1 MNYTFDFA
9 SVLEQWPLLAQGA
22 WVTVKLS
29 FCATVLG
36 FILGTLC
43 ALARNSRLGWLRAVA
58 GGYVELIRNTPLL
71 IQAYFLIFGLS
82 SAGLTMPIMAGAVLA
97 LVINIGAYTCEI
109 VRAGIESIPKDQL
122 EAGECLALS
131 RLQVFWHVVL
141 RPAVERVYPSLT
153 SQFVLLMLASSI
165 MSAVGAEEL
174 LGVANR
180 IQSDTYRNFEVFIV
194 LWGVYLALSW
204 RLRLGFWLLAQ
215 VVFPRRR
222 KLGTPLLVLMGLC
235 FFGPSLFGL
244 GELSALAAA
253 GLAMTIYSSAFLGEI
268 WRGCIQAVPKN
279 QWEAAECLG
288 LSRLQRM
295 AKVVL
300 PQALRIATP
309 PTVGFLVQIIKNT
322 SIASLVIGYPEL
334 AYNAKILNNS
344 TFQPFVYFGC
354 AAILYFLM
362 CYPLSRWSRSLERRL
377 NASRR

>member
-1 MNYTFDFA
+1 M
-9 SVLEQWPLLAQGA
+9 LAQGA

-36 FILGTLC
+36 FTLGTLC

-204 RLRLGFWLLAQ
+204 LMRLGFWLLAQ

-222 KLGTPLLVLMGLC
+222 KLGTPL
-235 FFGPSLFGL
+235 
-244 GELSALAAA
+244 
-253 GLAMTIYSSAFLGEI
+253 
-268 WRGCIQAVPKN
+268 
-279 QWEAAECLG
+279 
-288 LSRLQRM
+288 
-295 AKVVL
+295 
-300 PQALRIATP
+300 
-309 PTVGFLVQIIKNT
+309 
-322 SIASLVIGYPEL
+322 
-334 AYNAKILNNS
+334 
-344 TFQPFVYFGC
+344 
-354 AAILYFLM
+354 
-362 CYPLSRWSRSLERRL
+362 
-377 NASRR
+377 

>member
-131 RLQVFWHVVL
+131 RLQVFWHVVM

-204 RLRLGFWLLAQ
+204 LMRLGFWLLAQ

-222 KLGTPLLVLMGLC
+222 KLGTPL
-235 FFGPSLFGL
+235 
-244 GELSALAAA
+244 
-253 GLAMTIYSSAFLGEI
+253 
-268 WRGCIQAVPKN
+268 
-279 QWEAAECLG
+279 
-288 LSRLQRM
+288 
-295 AKVVL
+295 
-300 PQALRIATP
+300 
-309 PTVGFLVQIIKNT
+309 
-322 SIASLVIGYPEL
+322 
-334 AYNAKILNNS
+334 
-344 TFQPFVYFGC
+344 
-354 AAILYFLM
+354 
-362 CYPLSRWSRSLERRL
+362 
-377 NASRR
+377 

>member
-97 LVINIGAYTCEI
+97 LVINIGAYTREI

-204 RLRLGFWLLAQ
+204 LMRLGFWLLAQ

-222 KLGTPLLVLMGLC
+222 KLGTPL
-235 FFGPSLFGL
+235 
-244 GELSALAAA
+244 
-253 GLAMTIYSSAFLGEI
+253 
-268 WRGCIQAVPKN
+268 
-279 QWEAAECLG
+279 
-288 LSRLQRM
+288 
-295 AKVVL
+295 
-300 PQALRIATP
+300 
-309 PTVGFLVQIIKNT
+309 
-322 SIASLVIGYPEL
+322 
-334 AYNAKILNNS
+334 
-344 TFQPFVYFGC
+344 
-354 AAILYFLM
+354 
-362 CYPLSRWSRSLERRL
+362 
-377 NASRR
+377 

>member
-9 SVLEQWPLLAQGA
+9 AVLEQWPLLAQGA

-43 ALARNSRLGWLRAVA
+43 ALARNSRLGWLRALA

-204 RLRLGFWLLAQ
+204 LMRLGFWLLAQ

-222 KLGTPLLVLMGLC
+222 KLGTPL
-235 FFGPSLFGL
+235 
-244 GELSALAAA
+244 
-253 GLAMTIYSSAFLGEI
+253 
-268 WRGCIQAVPKN
+268 
-279 QWEAAECLG
+279 
-288 LSRLQRM
+288 
-295 AKVVL
+295 
-300 PQALRIATP
+300 
-309 PTVGFLVQIIKNT
+309 
-322 SIASLVIGYPEL
+322 
-334 AYNAKILNNS
+334 
-344 TFQPFVYFGC
+344 
-354 AAILYFLM
+354 
-362 CYPLSRWSRSLERRL
+362 
-377 NASRR
+377 

>member
-29 FCATVLG
+29 FLATVLG
-36 FILGTLC
+36 FVLGTLC
-43 ALARNSRLGWLRAVA
+43 ALARNSRLGWLRALA

-82 SAGLTMPIMAGAVLA
+82 SAGLTMSIMTGAVLA

-109 VRAGIESIPKDQL
+109 MRAGIESIPRDQL

-131 RLQVFWHVVL
+131 RPQVFWHVVL

-204 RLRLGFWLLAQ
+204 LMRLGFWLLAQ
-215 VVFPRRR
+215 IVFPRRR
-222 KLGTPLLVLMGLC
+222 KLGT
-235 FFGPSLFGL
+235 SL
-244 GELSALAAA
+244 
-253 GLAMTIYSSAFLGEI
+253 
-268 WRGCIQAVPKN
+268 
-279 QWEAAECLG
+279 
-288 LSRLQRM
+288 
-295 AKVVL
+295 
-300 PQALRIATP
+300 
-309 PTVGFLVQIIKNT
+309 
-322 SIASLVIGYPEL
+322 
-334 AYNAKILNNS
+334 
-344 TFQPFVYFGC
+344 
-354 AAILYFLM
+354 
-362 CYPLSRWSRSLERRL
+362 
-377 NASRR
+377 

>member
-1 MNYTFDFA
+1 MA
-9 SVLEQWPLLAQGA
+9 LLAQGA

-204 RLRLGFWLLAQ
+204 LMRLGFWLLAQ

-222 KLGTPLLVLMGLC
+222 KLGTPL
-235 FFGPSLFGL
+235 
-244 GELSALAAA
+244 
-253 GLAMTIYSSAFLGEI
+253 
-268 WRGCIQAVPKN
+268 
-279 QWEAAECLG
+279 
-288 LSRLQRM
+288 
-295 AKVVL
+295 
-300 PQALRIATP
+300 
-309 PTVGFLVQIIKNT
+309 
-322 SIASLVIGYPEL
+322 
-334 AYNAKILNNS
+334 
-344 TFQPFVYFGC
+344 
-354 AAILYFLM
+354 
-362 CYPLSRWSRSLERRL
+362 
-377 NASRR
+377 

>member
-71 IQAYFLIFGLS
+71 IQAYLLIFGLS

-204 RLRLGFWLLAQ
+204 LMRLGFWLLAQ

-222 KLGTPLLVLMGLC
+222 KLGTPL
-235 FFGPSLFGL
+235 
-244 GELSALAAA
+244 
-253 GLAMTIYSSAFLGEI
+253 
-268 WRGCIQAVPKN
+268 
-279 QWEAAECLG
+279 
-288 LSRLQRM
+288 
-295 AKVVL
+295 
-300 PQALRIATP
+300 
-309 PTVGFLVQIIKNT
+309 
-322 SIASLVIGYPEL
+322 
-334 AYNAKILNNS
+334 
-344 TFQPFVYFGC
+344 
-354 AAILYFLM
+354 
-362 CYPLSRWSRSLERRL
+362 
-377 NASRR
+377 

>member
-194 LWGVYLALSW
+194 LWVVYLALSW
-204 RLRLGFWLLAQ
+204 LMRLGFWLLAQ

-222 KLGTPLLVLMGLC
+222 KLGTPL
-235 FFGPSLFGL
+235 
-244 GELSALAAA
+244 
-253 GLAMTIYSSAFLGEI
+253 
-268 WRGCIQAVPKN
+268 
-279 QWEAAECLG
+279 
-288 LSRLQRM
+288 
-295 AKVVL
+295 
-300 PQALRIATP
+300 
-309 PTVGFLVQIIKNT
+309 
-322 SIASLVIGYPEL
+322 
-334 AYNAKILNNS
+334 
-344 TFQPFVYFGC
+344 
-354 AAILYFLM
+354 
-362 CYPLSRWSRSLERRL
+362 
-377 NASRR
+377 

>member
-22 WVTVKLS
+22 WVTIKLS
-29 FCATVLG
+29 FLATVLG
-36 FILGTLC
+36 FVLGTLC
-43 ALARNSRLGWLRAVA
+43 ALARNSRLGWLRALA

-131 RLQVFWHVVL
+131 RPQVFWHVVL

-174 LGVANR
+174 LAVANR
-180 IQSDTYRNFEVFIV
+180 IQSDTYRNFEVFLV

-204 RLRLGFWLLAQ
+204 LMRLGFWLLAQ
-215 VVFPRRR
+215 LVFPRQR
-222 KLGTPLLVLMGLC
+222 KLGTPL
-235 FFGPSLFGL
+235 
-244 GELSALAAA
+244 
-253 GLAMTIYSSAFLGEI
+253 
-268 WRGCIQAVPKN
+268 
-279 QWEAAECLG
+279 
-288 LSRLQRM
+288 
-295 AKVVL
+295 
-300 PQALRIATP
+300 
-309 PTVGFLVQIIKNT
+309 
-322 SIASLVIGYPEL
+322 
-334 AYNAKILNNS
+334 
-344 TFQPFVYFGC
+344 
-354 AAILYFLM
+354 
-362 CYPLSRWSRSLERRL
+362 
-377 NASRR
+377 

>member
-29 FCATVLG
+29 FLATVLG
-36 FILGTLC
+36 FVLGTLC
-43 ALARNSRLGWLRAVA
+43 ALARNSRLGWLRALA

-82 SAGLTMPIMAGAVLA
+82 SAGLTMSIMTGAVLA

-109 VRAGIESIPKDQL
+109 MRAGIESIPKDQL

-131 RLQVFWHVVL
+131 RPQVFWHVVL

-204 RLRLGFWLLAQ
+204 LMRLGFWLLAQ
-215 VVFPRRR
+215 IVFPRRR
-222 KLGTPLLVLMGLC
+222 KLGT
-235 FFGPSLFGL
+235 SL
-244 GELSALAAA
+244 
-253 GLAMTIYSSAFLGEI
+253 
-268 WRGCIQAVPKN
+268 
-279 QWEAAECLG
+279 
-288 LSRLQRM
+288 
-295 AKVVL
+295 
-300 PQALRIATP
+300 
-309 PTVGFLVQIIKNT
+309 
-322 SIASLVIGYPEL
+322 
-334 AYNAKILNNS
+334 
-344 TFQPFVYFGC
+344 
-354 AAILYFLM
+354 
-362 CYPLSRWSRSLERRL
+362 
-377 NASRR
+377 

>member
-58 GGYVELIRNTPLL
+58 GVYVELIRNTPLL

-204 RLRLGFWLLAQ
+204 LMRLGFWLLAQ

-222 KLGTPLLVLMGLC
+222 KLGTPL
-235 FFGPSLFGL
+235 
-244 GELSALAAA
+244 
-253 GLAMTIYSSAFLGEI
+253 
-268 WRGCIQAVPKN
+268 
-279 QWEAAECLG
+279 
-288 LSRLQRM
+288 
-295 AKVVL
+295 
-300 PQALRIATP
+300 
-309 PTVGFLVQIIKNT
+309 
-322 SIASLVIGYPEL
+322 
-334 AYNAKILNNS
+334 
-344 TFQPFVYFGC
+344 
-354 AAILYFLM
+354 
-362 CYPLSRWSRSLERRL
+362 
-377 NASRR
+377 

>member
-1 MNYTFDFA
+1 MA
-9 SVLEQWPLLAQGA
+9 PVLAQGA

-204 RLRLGFWLLAQ
+204 LMRLGFWLLAQ

-222 KLGTPLLVLMGLC
+222 KLGTPL
-235 FFGPSLFGL
+235 
-244 GELSALAAA
+244 
-253 GLAMTIYSSAFLGEI
+253 
-268 WRGCIQAVPKN
+268 
-279 QWEAAECLG
+279 
-288 LSRLQRM
+288 
-295 AKVVL
+295 
-300 PQALRIATP
+300 
-309 PTVGFLVQIIKNT
+309 
-322 SIASLVIGYPEL
+322 
-334 AYNAKILNNS
+334 
-344 TFQPFVYFGC
+344 
-354 AAILYFLM
+354 
-362 CYPLSRWSRSLERRL
+362 
-377 NASRR
+377 

>member
-1 MNYTFDFA
+1 VNYTFDFA

-43 ALARNSRLGWLRAVA
+43 ALARNSRMGWLRAVA

-180 IQSDTYRNFEVFIV
+180 IQSDTYRNFEVFIL

-204 RLRLGFWLLAQ
+204 LMRLGFWLLAQ
-215 VVFPRRR
+215 IVFPRRR
-222 KLGTPLLVLMGLC
+222 KLGTPL
-235 FFGPSLFGL
+235 
-244 GELSALAAA
+244 
-253 GLAMTIYSSAFLGEI
+253 
-268 WRGCIQAVPKN
+268 
-279 QWEAAECLG
+279 
-288 LSRLQRM
+288 
-295 AKVVL
+295 
-300 PQALRIATP
+300 
-309 PTVGFLVQIIKNT
+309 
-322 SIASLVIGYPEL
+322 
-334 AYNAKILNNS
+334 
-344 TFQPFVYFGC
+344 
-354 AAILYFLM
+354 
-362 CYPLSRWSRSLERRL
+362 
-377 NASRR
+377 